1 MTNRELVFASMR
13 LASKRTADGNIEVH
27 LYSDHTGML
36 NPYNDIDVPDLYV
49 VACLGEVEQN
59 GKVISKFSWGVWE
72 NVKDDGSYTMTLL
85 LDSNGIEAYKKHQAQ
100 FKEAIEEYKSYDF
113 SISKDLSA
121 NMPVKQAVIES
132 MEADGWL
139 PEYGDVADKPSKHT
153 GPLPT
158 RKNSSVRKYADDR
171 QKHITNRA
179 IAGKHSGDSDVSIY
193 MKKS

>member
-1 MTNRELVFASMR
+1 MIMNRNLVFASTK

-27 LYSDHTGML
+27 LYSDHTGMF

-49 VACLGEVEQN
+49 VACLGEVEQD

-121 NMPVKQAVIES
+121 NMPVKKA
-132 MEADGWL
+132 
-139 PEYGDVADKPSKHT
+139 EYAM
-153 GPLPT
+153 
-158 RKNSSVRKYADDR
+158 
-171 QKHITNRA
+171 I
-179 IAGKHSGDSDVSIY
+179 I
-193 MKKS
+193 